1 MTFSKSDPPQ
11 EWELAQ
17 SPTAPTL
24 SKSLSK
30 SHPPPQSM
38 DLSDTTILCNTDG
51 AWKADSVVA
60 GSGWVFRDKHQ
71 EVGRGGRSH
80 HHVASPLLAEA
91 LAIRD
96 ALLHAF
102 SLGFTSIWLRSDAQ
116 ALVTAITTKRRPTE
130 LYGVLS
136 DIDSISSLFSVCRF
150 SFCPRASNGLAD
162 TLAKAHL
169 CIAPLGQLV

>member
-1 MTFSKSDPPQ
+1 GSNVLCWSLPMKVAIGAVRGRRTKSFTEISKQQIYFSIKDSTPDYHTLDSLEKVQKMT
-11 EWELAQ
+11 
-17 SPTAPTL
+17 
-24 SKSLSK
+24 
-30 SHPPPQSM
+30 
-38 DLSDTTILCNTDG
+38 
-51 AWKADSVVA
+51 
-60 GSGWVFRDKHQ
+60 
-71 EVGRGGRSH
+71 VGRGGRSH

-116 ALVTAITTKRRPTE
+116 ALITAITMKRRPTE

-150 SFCPRASNGLAD
+150 SFCPRASNGLANMD
-162 TLAKAHL
+162 TKLVAQYPQKAAL
-169 CIAPLGQLV
+169 